1 MGTTRQAI
9 LDAAVRH
16 LERSSPA
23 SLKIAKVAEQSR
35 VGPPTIYH
43 YFESRSRLIAEA
55 QLQRAIVMIDEN
67 FELMKQLDE
76 AIDRND
82 EAAIAAV
89 VEALSSAVWL
99 PNQRDH
105 IWTYIDILTALRSEP
120 EVYERFQEVFATDF
134 ENRVIITKKLQ
145 AAGWMDADIDAR
157 AWVLFFQGAAFGN
170 VLGDLAPG
178 VAPNFASTQKVFT
191 TVLGAARRVAV

>member
-16 LERSSPA
+16 LEVASPA
-23 SLKIAKVAEQSR
+23 SLKIAEVAEQSQ

-55 QLQRAIVMIDEN
+55 QLQRA
-67 FELMKQLDE
+67 KQL
-76 AIDRND
+76 IDTSFAFMKRLN
-82 EAAIAAV
+82 
-89 VEALSSAVWL
+89 EALDRKDEDAILVVLDEMSTAVWI
-99 PNQRDH
+99 PKERDH
-105 IWTYIDILTALRSEP
+105 LWTYIDILTALRSEP
-120 EVYERFQEVFATDF
+120 EVYKEFQEVFAADF

-145 AAGWMDADIDAR
+145 AAGWMDAEIDAR

-178 VAPNFASTQKVFT
+178 VAPSFTSTQKVFT
-191 TVLGAARRVAV
+191 TVLGAARRVAG